1 MNSSMKRQ
9 NDATSK
15 ETLEDLE
22 DEGSWEGDDEADQ
35 DESGPSPDG
44 EFDESDELEDSDPLS
59 NYKMKIFVA
68 DDVSDSGLAPL
79 RAAGFQVDKKTG
91 LSSPALVQA
100 LSDCEGLIVRTETKI
115 TADLLASANG
125 LRVIGRAGVGVDNID
140 VAAATIRGIVVMNA
154 PDGNTIPTA
163 EHTMALL
170 ISLARSIPQAN
181 SSLKAGRWEQKKFI
195 GVELQGKTLG
205 IVGLGRIGRVV
216 ASRARAMGMLIV
228 AYDPFIAPEQA
239 RDLEIELAP
248 LDDVY
253 ARADFLTVH
262 TPLTA
267 ETRGLIDREVFA
279 KMKKGARI
287 INCARGGLVD
297 EAALHEA
304 ISDGTIAGAA
314 LDVFVQEPPASDH
327 PLLNLDQVIVT
338 PPLGAS
344 TTEAQEGVAFTVAEQ
359 MRDYLLTGAL
369 RGAVNV
375 PALGMK
381 ELSLLQPYV
390 SLAESLGRFQAQLT
404 DKAVSEVRLEFAGEI
419 VDVDATPV
427 TRAFLAGL
435 LRDVSARV
443 NVANALLIAE
453 ERAIKV
459 TSAYVRASA
468 GVAPAIRTEISTK
481 QATRSLAGTLFGYGE
496 QRREGRITEIDGFY
510 LEATP
515 KGHMLVTRNRD
526 VPGVIGQIGTILG
539 ERGVN
544 ISRFHL
550 GRRERGGEAMALIEI
565 DAPATKET
573 LQALRNLQ
581 QVISA
586 QPIELS

>member
-1 MNSSMKRQ
+1 MKRQ

-22 DEGSWEGDDEADQ
+22 DEGSWEGDDEAAQ
-35 DESGPSPDG
+35 D
-44 EFDESDELEDSDPLS
+44 
-59 NYKMKIFVA
+59 
-68 DDVSDSGLAPL
+68 DSGLAPL

-100 LSDCEGLIVRTETKI
+100 LSDCEGLIVRSETKV

-154 PDGNTIPTA
+154 PDGNTITTA

-170 ISLARSIPQAN
+170 ISLARSNPQAN
-181 SSLKAGRWEQKKFI
+181 SSLKAGRWERKKFI

-239 RDLEIELAP
+239 RDLEIELVP

-338 PPLGAS
+338 PHLGAS
-344 TTEAQEGVAFTVAEQ
+344 TTEAQEGVAFKI
-359 MRDYLLTGAL
+359 G
-369 RGAVNV
+369 
-375 PALGMK
+375 
-381 ELSLLQPYV
+381 
-390 SLAESLGRFQAQLT
+390 
-404 DKAVSEVRLEFAGEI
+404 
-419 VDVDATPV
+419 
-427 TRAFLAGL
+427 
-435 LRDVSARV
+435 
-443 NVANALLIAE
+443 
-453 ERAIKV
+453 
-459 TSAYVRASA
+459 RASC
-468 GVAPAIRTEISTK
+468 
-481 QATRSLAGTLFGYGE
+481 
-496 QRREGRITEIDGFY
+496 
-510 LEATP
+510 
-515 KGHMLVTRNRD
+515 
-526 VPGVIGQIGTILG
+526 
-539 ERGVN
+539 
-544 ISRFHL
+544 
-550 GRRERGGEAMALIEI
+550 RER
-565 DAPATKET
+565 
-573 LQALRNLQ
+573 
-581 QVISA
+581 V
-586 QPIELS
+586 